1 MSLLPRGKL
10 AVMSESKLPPVFCW
24 RVDDGALKI
33 WVNGEEKVN
42 AALTERQRINLIS
55 DLLKSLRNDG
65 AI

>member
-1 MSLLPRGKL
+1 
-10 AVMSESKLPPVFCW
+10 MSESNLPPVFCW
-24 RVDDGALKI
+24 RVDDDALKI
-33 WVNGEEKVN
+33 WINGEEKVN